1 MKNNLLIVSLLLAAV
16 CQTSRSQTIT
26 EWFGGVSDVNRFSI
40 EFVQVGSPGNAADTT
55 GIPNPAGYVPY
66 LYNIGKYEVSR
77 EVITKVNEASGLNI
91 TLADMSAYN
100 SNGQNKPAAGL
111 SWYEAALFVNYLNI
125 SQGYNA
131 AYKFG
136 GAPVSGNPY
145 GFQLWNTA
153 DVGFQANNPFRNSL
167 AKYVIPS
174 ADEWYKA
181 AYGSPGGD
189 WFDYSTG
196 SNSLPDPVSN
206 GTNPGSSVY
215 GGQSGLADISDAGG
229 LSPYGTM
236 AQGGNVWEWT
246 ETNNDQSNDSIE
258 EFRMRKGGGWHNPND
273 TLAST
278 WFDSGVNPDR
288 EHDLIGLRVAMVPE
302 PSALSLLAVG
312 LGGLAIL
319 RRRRS

>member
-1 MKNNLLIVSLLLAAV
+1 MKNNLLIVGLLLAAV

-26 EWFGGVSDVNRFSI
+26 EWFGGVSDVNRFPI

-136 GAPVSGNPY
+136 GPPVI
-145 GFQLWNTA
+145 
-153 DVGFQANNPFRNSL
+153 V
-167 AKYVIPS
+167 
-174 ADEWYKA
+174 
-181 AYGSPGGD
+181 
-189 WFDYSTG
+189 TG
-196 SNSLPDPVSN
+196 K
-206 GTNPGSSVY
+206 
-215 GGQSGLADISDAGG
+215 Q
-229 LSPYGTM
+229 
-236 AQGGNVWEWT
+236 
-246 ETNNDQSNDSIE
+246 
-258 EFRMRKGGGWHNPND
+258 
-273 TLAST
+273 
-278 WFDSGVNPDR
+278 
-288 EHDLIGLRVAMVPE
+288 IGRAHV
-302 PSALSLLAVG
+302 
-312 LGGLAIL
+312 
-319 RRRRS
+319 